1 MDYIPNTDEDR
12 KEMLKKIGI
21 PNHLSLFNDIQW
33 RLFLKKPLDVKGF
46 VSELELR
53 NHVTELSKKNKII
66 AANFLGAGAYY
77 HYIPSTVDHTIRRNE
92 FYTAYTPY
100 QPEVSQGMLQ
110 AIYEFQTVVA
120 NLTGMDVANA
130 SMYDGSTAL
139 AEAMLM
145 CVAAKS
151 EEKNIHAPEVI
162 VSSTVHPEYREVLL
176 TYATARGITLK
187 EIDFIGS
194 EHDPNN
200 PEAKN
205 H

>member
-21 PNHLSLFNDIQW
+21 PNHLSLFNDIQG

-151 EEKNIHAPEVI
+151 EEKQAERQANSIASFTPEI
-162 VSSTVHPEYREVLL
+162 LVSSTVHPEYREVLR
-176 TYATARGITLK
+176 TYATAK
-187 EIDFIGS
+187 
-194 EHDPNN
+194 
-200 PEAKN
+200 
-205 H
+205 